1 MKPFLLFLLVTVCVT
16 LTAQQ
21 IVPLAE
27 NAALRRT
34 SAGPVIAALATCE
47 DPDLPG
53 IERVVAGGLNTVRVD
68 LDTAGLGS
76 DLTDYRCIGCD
87 DLAFGT
93 VELRSD
99 TVLYTSLP
107 DVDQGLDT
115 VGFTVC
121 SASVCADTTYLVFLV
136 QREGRTIE
144 LGNQLLDPE
153 GRTEIIVPEPELPGG
168 AFCRT
173 IRNCNDD
180 YAGRGQRFSFLT
192 LPEEGNDYSYV
203 AARYGGTDEVCVTI
217 CNEYGLCD
225 TYRSTFT
232 VNREPVGLPFFDDFS
247 YDDVAPDLGLWQDN
261 DVYVNRSYGV
271 RPPSLGVA
279 TFDAID
285 YAGQSYPGS
294 GNGRRATPRDYLTSA
309 PLLLAGQ
316 SGTVLTFYLQPKGYG
331 NRPEVQDSFLVQF
344 LAPDGEW
351 NTVFAREG
359 LLNTVPNSFLP
370 GFTGEV
376 VPVPVEY
383 LYDGFQ
389 FRFVNLSTERG
400 SVDNWNLD
408 YVKLSNQSTG
418 LVTQDLALTE
428 EPFRL
433 INRYTSLPVRH
444 LQAGGQSLLADSV
457 FVRLWNHRADVTP
470 VTSSIYT
477 VRNETTGADVG
488 GDGLIP
494 SPYFGQN
501 NGIAPSGPE
510 VRGATFPELPSYG
523 EIRNHLFALDP
534 EENYTLATTYQL
546 NVATE
551 DATFAPGILANS
563 QATQRTVL
571 ADYMAYDD
579 GTAEVAI
586 EGQAG
591 NVIVQRYTAFVAD
604 ALVGIRIRL
613 PRVLDGAGDQGIT
626 LVVYG
631 EAEAGGPGELL
642 YSEDFPLLYPEDYY
656 RDSLQAFTSYA
667 LSEAVSL
674 PVGAFYV
681 GWRQQNANRSLPVGF
696 DRNNPQNEGQYF
708 DAGNGWQELRGSTR
722 GAIMIRPLLTG
733 ADVRPTS
740 TDRPGELSAA
750 MRLYPNPTG
759 GIVNILLPKDL
770 VKKDIRI
777 KVFSMDGRLLLSSIG
792 ATSLDV
798 SVLPSGMYVLECRV
812 GERVGR
818 QKFVRN

>member
-1 MKPFLLFLLVTVCVT
+1 MKPYLVFFFLAAGIT
-16 LTAQQ
+16 LSAQQ

-27 NAALRRT
+27 HIELRRVDE
-34 SAGPVIAALATCE
+34 GPVPAALATCE

-53 IERVVAGGLNTVRVD
+53 IERVVSGGLNTVRVD

-76 DLTDYRCIGCD
+76 DLNDYRCIGCD

-93 VELRSD
+93 VTISSD

-107 DVDQGLDT
+107 DVEQGLDT

-153 GRTEIIVPEPELPGG
+153 ARTEIILPEPELPGG

-180 YAGRGQRFSFLT
+180 YPGRSQRFSFLT
-192 LPEEGNDYSYV
+192 GSREGNDYSYV

-247 YDDVAPDLGLWQDN
+247 YDDVVPEVGLWQDN

-285 YAGQSYPGS
+285 YAGQSYPSIGT
-294 GNGRRATPRDYLTSA
+294 GLRATPRDYLTSV
-309 PLLLAGQ
+309 PVRLAGQ
-316 SGTVLTFYLQPKGYG
+316 SGTVLTFYLQAKGYG

-344 LAPDGEW
+344 LAPSGDW

-370 GFTGEV
+370 DFTGEV
-376 VPVPVEY
+376 IPVPAEY
-383 LYDGFQ
+383 QYDGFQ

-444 LQAGGQSLLADSV
+444 LQAAGQSLLADSV

-470 VTSSIYT
+470 VTSSFYT
-477 VRNETTGADVG
+477 VRNETTGTEVG

-494 SPYFGQN
+494 SAYFGQD
-501 NGIAPSGPE
+501 NGIAPSGSE
-510 VRGATFPELPSYG
+510 VRGATFPELPAYG
-523 EIRNHLFALDP
+523 EIRNHLFALDA
-534 EENYTLATTYQL
+534 EMNYTLSTTYQL

-551 DATFAPGILANS
+551 DASFAPGILRNS
-563 QATQRTVL
+563 QATQRTEL

-591 NVIVQRYTAFVAD
+591 NIIVQRYTAFVAD
-604 ALVGIRIRL
+604 ELTGIRIRL
-613 PRVLDGAGDQGIT
+613 PRVLDGAGNQGVT

-631 EAEAGGPGELL
+631 EAEAGGPGEML

-667 LSEAVSL
+667 LTETVSL
-674 PVGAFYV
+674 PVGPFYV
-681 GWRQQNANRSLPVGF
+681 GWQQQEADRALSVGF
-696 DRNNPQNEGQYF
+696 DRNNPQTEGQYF
-708 DAGNGWQELRGSTR
+708 DAGNGWQELSGSTR
-722 GAIMIRPLLTG
+722 GAIMIRPLLSG

-740 TDRPGELSAA
+740 ADRGGELSAV
-750 MRLYPNPTG
+750 MRLYPNPTEG
-759 GIVNILLPKDL
+759 VVNIKLPNSFIEKDL
-770 VKKDIRI
+770 QIS
-777 KVFSMDGRLLLSSIG
+777 VFSMEGRRLFTRRGI
-792 ATSLDV
+792 TRIDV
-798 SVLPSGMYVLECRV
+798 STLPSGMYLLECRI

-818 QKFVRN
+818 QKFVRH